1 MNSFYSAYIRIYVP
15 SDIIPLVL
23 SLETP
28 VHIQF
33 DTVSSTKV
41 SRVRAEV
48 ENYQGIFSSLSLLLA
63 VQAHFDR
70 YREIGEW
77 LWLCPRISHM
87 VETWRFQVFL
97 ILVALNEVGP
107 FMAAIAHKYE
117 VMC

>member
-15 SDIIPLVL
+15 SDIIPLAL

-48 ENYQGIFSSLSLLLA
+48 ENYQGNFSSLSLLLA

-77 LWLCPRISHM
+77 LWLSSD
-87 VETWRFQVFL
+87 
-97 ILVALNEVGP
+97 
-107 FMAAIAHKYE
+107 IAHGGNLAFSSLPHPCRTERGWAFYGSH
-117 VMC
+117 CT